1 MWGSGAFNSVLVSN
15 SREPA
20 QKGLSKNKSLPAE
33 VQFHQ
38 KTRLQQGPVLKA
50 MLSPLPPPTQ
60 QQMNCLC
67 SGLLVVTYR
76 RSHGKG
82 VTVTLCWINI
92 SSWTLVWLFDPLLW
106 KQRTPPRSWWQGA
119 KLYPWGAPNPGMH
132 QWCHCRPGPTGTS
145 VLACMACP
153 WPSYPRGQ
161 STQGLEDFVLPLR
174 QWEVSA
180 CKNST
185 CIWQA
190 EKQPDI
196 FWPVLLN
203 GGLPSSWSQLSQ

>member
-82 VTVTLCWINI
+82 VTVSLCWINI

-106 KQRTPPRSWWQGA
+106 KQRSPSRSWWQGA
-119 KLYPWGAPNPGMH
+119 KLYPWGCTPIQACTSGATAGPVLQEHLSWPA
-132 QWCHCRPGPTGTS
+132 WPAPGPPIPVGKAHKVWRILSSPWGSGRFLPARTA
-145 VLACMACP
+145 LASDK
-153 WPSYPRGQ
+153 WKS
-161 STQGLEDFVLPLR
+161 SLISSGL
-174 QWEVSA
+174 
-180 CKNST
+180 CY
-185 CIWQA
+185 
-190 EKQPDI
+190 
-196 FWPVLLN
+196 
-203 GGLPSSWSQLSQ
+203 